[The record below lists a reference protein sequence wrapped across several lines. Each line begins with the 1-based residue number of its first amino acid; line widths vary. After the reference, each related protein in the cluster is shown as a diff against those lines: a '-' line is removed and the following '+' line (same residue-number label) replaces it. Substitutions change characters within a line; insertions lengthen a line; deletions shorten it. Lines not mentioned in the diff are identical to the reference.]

1 MQAWPPSECHWV
13 HVFTAPSTS
22 SYAASFEKVCSAV
35 PDISLQEVTPQTH
48 SCLMATASPL
58 RVSSPLNTCPKAP
71 RPSSSPSMYLS
82 VSAARPLPGVAP
94 PFAAAPSDALRP
106 RPLAD
111 RMAASSPPPAP
122 LAVLLL
128 WVTPL
133 VAPFAP
139 PAAALPMP
147 LGRGALGGAAAAN
160 CASAGAAAGMAA
172 GVSAMCAG
180 CRRGWQH
187 GAAAVRRL
195 LSAELCPVSRL
206 QRTLLR
212 HAAAHGT
219 PAPLWHLCTHGG

>member
-1 MQAWPPSECHWV
+1 M
-13 HVFTAPSTS
+13 HVFTAPSTT
-22 SYAASFEKVCSAV
+22 SYAASFEKVYSAV
-35 PDISLQEVTPQTH
+35 PDISIQEATPQTH

-94 PFAAAPSDALRP
+94 PDALRP

-128 WVTPL
+128 WVKPSA
-133 VAPFAP
+133 APFSP

-160 CASAGAAAGMAA
+160 RASAGAAAGMTA
-172 GVSAMCAG
+172 GASAMSAPDAG
-180 CRRGWQH
+180 GDGSTSAAVCRIVSRVKVAQY
-187 GAAAVRRL
+187 AAAPRCCAWDAGTAVASVHPRRP
-195 LSAELCPVSRL
+195 S
-206 QRTLLR
+206 
-212 HAAAHGT
+212 AAA
-219 PAPLWHLCTHGG
+219 APSSDQL